1 MHVKGKM
8 MAFCG
13 LFLAL
18 SVVCMSLGSVIETNT
33 LFLLAAASFFVGIV
47 IREFGMKAGA
57 AFYVADVLL
66 GFLIAPNKFYVFSFA
81 AMGLYIVI
89 IEEAWRFLGR
99 SASTQRQSLF
109 WAVKYVVFN
118 VMYIPML
125 VLFDEILLGGK
136 KLSFAM
142 TAGIWL
148 AGQIALFLYDRA
160 YEYVQLH
167 VWTKIRG
174 RMF

>member
-57 AFYVADVLL
+57 AFLCSGRPAGIFDCSKQVLCL
-66 GFLIAPNKFYVFSFA
+66 LFCGDGTLYRDNRGGMEISGAICQHSAPVP
-81 AMGLYIVI
+81 
-89 IEEAWRFLGR
+89 FLG
-99 SASTQRQSLF
+99 
-109 WAVKYVVFN
+109 
-118 VMYIPML
+118 
-125 VLFDEILLGGK
+125 G
-136 KLSFAM
+136 
-142 TAGIWL
+142 
-148 AGQIALFLYDRA
+148 
-160 YEYVQLH
+160 
-167 VWTKIRG
+167 
-174 RMF
+174 

>member
-89 IEEAWRFLGR
+89 IEEAWRFLRR

-160 YEYVQLH
+160 YEYVQSH